1 MTELFILVVVTILSV
16 YAAVRLHEILHYL
29 VARALHYQA
38 CFKHVGVLAFQVE
51 YRNQNRP
58 LDNFLIAFISPFLLT
73 LIGILIPLNY
83 YTLVLKVT
91 CLMNLFNLLLFT
103 ADGEVILL
111 SIVQLI
117 QKEKN
122 SEK

>member
-1 MTELFILVVVTILSV
+1 
-16 YAAVRLHEILHYL
+16 
-29 VARALHYQA
+29 
-38 CFKHVGVLAFQVE
+38 
-51 YRNQNRP
+51 
-58 LDNFLIAFISPFLLT
+58 
-73 LIGILIPLNY
+73 
-83 YTLVLKVT
+83 
-91 CLMNLFNLLLFT
+91 MNLFNLLPFT

>member
-51 YRNQNRP
+51 IEIKTVP
-58 LDNFLIAFISPFLLT
+58 
-73 LIGILIPLNY
+73 
-83 YTLVLKVT
+83 
-91 CLMNLFNLLLFT
+91 
-103 ADGEVILL
+103 
-111 SIVQLI
+111 
-117 QKEKN
+117 
-122 SEK
+122 

>member
-73 LIGILIPLNY
+73 L
-83 YTLVLKVT
+83 
-91 CLMNLFNLLLFT
+91 MNLFNLLPFT

>member
-1 MTELFILVVVTILSV
+1 MIEIFVLVVITILSV
-16 YAAVRLHEILHYL
+16 YVAVGLHEILHYL
-29 VARALHYQA
+29 VARVLRYQA
-38 CFKHVGVLAFQVE
+38 YFKHVGILACQVE
-51 YRNQNRP
+51 YRNRNCQ

-73 LIGILIPLNY
+73 IIGILIPLNY

-91 CLMNLFNLLLFT
+91 CLMNLFNLLPFT

>member
-16 YAAVRLHEILHYL
+16 YAAVRLHEI
-29 VARALHYQA
+29 LHYQA

-83 YTLVLKVT
+83 YILVLKVT
-91 CLMNLFNLLLFT
+91 CLMNLFNLLPFT
-103 ADGEVILL
+103 ADGEVIYC
-111 SIVQLI
+111 QLF
-117 QKEKN
+117 N
-122 SEK
+122 

>member
-1 MTELFILVVVTILSV
+1 MLRSDYMRYCITWW
-16 YAAVRLHEILHYL
+16 HEHCITKRVLNTL
-29 VARALHYQA
+29 
-38 CFKHVGVLAFQVE
+38 GVLTFQVE

-83 YTLVLKVT
+83 YILVLKVT
-91 CLMNLFNLLLFT
+91 CLMNLFNLLPFT

>member
-1 MTELFILVVVTILSV
+1 MLRSDYMRYCITWW
-16 YAAVRLHEILHYL
+16 HEHCITK
-29 VARALHYQA
+29 R
-38 CFKHVGVLAFQVE
+38 KHVGVLAFQVE

-91 CLMNLFNLLLFT
+91 CLMNLFNLLPFT